1 VNVRLARRAILAGLV
16 AVFPCYVILP
26 FCHGLLPVGA
36 AAIQAVRLL
45 LITLADPAA
54 LVLLAPLVIEAA
66 IYMYL
71 LHKVAGWLARSIERN
86 PGRARVA
93 LFASVIAGIA
103 LIAVPINAYDCM
115 DGHGV
120 KRCSALHMY
129 VGWVHKRPITAP
141 YVEPQCG
148 DFGW

>member
-1 VNVRLARRAILAGLV
+1 VHVRLTRPAILAGLV
-16 AVFPCYVILP
+16 VVFPCFVILP
-26 FCHGLLPVGA
+26 FCYGLLPVGA
-36 AAIQAVRLL
+36 VAIQAVRLL
-45 LITLADPAA
+45 RITLADPAA

-66 IYMYL
+66 LYMYL
-71 LHKVAGWLARSIERN
+71 LHKVAGWVARSIERN

-93 LFASVIAGIA
+93 LFTLVVAGIT

-115 DGHGV
+115 DGHGL

-129 VGWVHKRPITAP
+129 IGWAQKRPVTAP
-141 YVEPQCG
+141 YVEPECG